1 MAEKKHK
8 KRGSALTLGLLLVVL
23 IAVTAYL
30 VLSLDD
36 AEATNKKGSVADVE
50 TKVVDDVVVK
60 EAAEDDVVV
69 EEAAEDDVVVEE
81 AAEDDGQPDDIAETT
96 LINAGDTAPDFTAE
110 MLDGSKVTLSAL
122 QGKPTLLI
130 FWATWCP
137 PCRLELSKLQ
147 EHIIDPYGDRINV
160 LPVSRGEERGVV
172 EKYISDMGYTFAI
185 GLDCDQSIYNKY
197 ATNYI
202 PRCFVIDAKGKVLY
216 SGVGYDDV
224 VAAEVEECIEKA
236 LR

>member
-1 MAEKKHK
+1 MAEKRYKR
-8 KRGSALTLGLLLVVL
+8 RGSALVLGIMLVVL
-23 IAVTAYL
+23 IAITAYIIITL
-30 VLSLDD
+30 PSEEAQA
-36 AEATNKKGSVADVE
+36 AEGSVATLVE
-50 TKVVDDVVVK
+50 D
-60 EAAEDDVVV
+60 E
-69 EEAAEDDVVVEE
+69 
-81 AAEDDGQPDDIAETT
+81 PDDLAETT
-96 LINAGDTAPDFTAE
+96 LINAGDIAPDFTVE

-147 EHIIDPYGDRINV
+147 EHIIDRYGDKINV
-160 LPVSRGEERGVV
+160 LPISRGEERAKV
-172 EKYISDMGYTFAI
+172 EEYISKMGYTFAV
-185 GLDCDQSIYNKY
+185 GLDGDQSIYRKY

-216 SGVGYDDV
+216 SGVGYDE
-224 VAAEVEECIEKA
+224 AIAKEVEQNIEKA

>member
-1 MAEKKHK
+1 MAEKRYKR
-8 KRGSALTLGLLLVVL
+8 RGSALMLGIMLVVL
-23 IAVTAYL
+23 LAITAYIII
-30 VLSLDD
+30 SLPENEAQA
-36 AEATNKKGSVADVE
+36 AEGSVATLVE
-50 TKVVDDVVVK
+50 DK
-60 EAAEDDVVV
+60 
-69 EEAAEDDVVVEE
+69 
-81 AAEDDGQPDDIAETT
+81 PDDLAETT
-96 LINAGDTAPDFTAE
+96 LINAGDVAPDFTVE

-147 EHIIDPYGDRINV
+147 EHIIDRYGDKINV
-160 LPVSRGEERGVV
+160 LPISRGEERAKV
-172 EKYISDMGYTFAI
+172 EEYISKMGYTFAV
-185 GLDCDQSIYNKY
+185 GLDGDQSIYRKY

-216 SGVGYDDV
+216 SGVGYDE
-224 VAAEVEECIEKA
+224 AIAKEVEQNIEKA

>member
-1 MAEKKHK
+1 MEEKKHK
-8 KRGSALTLGLLLVVL
+8 KRGSTLTLALLLVVL
-23 IAVTAYL
+23 VAVTAYL
-30 VLSLDD
+30 VLSLKDT
-36 AEATNKKGSVADVE
+36 EGKSTQGN
-50 TKVVDDVVVK
+50 
-60 EAAEDDVVV
+60 VV
-69 EEAAEDDVVVEE
+69 EVEAVAKEPQE
-81 AAEDDGQPDDIAETT
+81 GPDDLAETT
-96 LINAGDTAPDFTAE
+96 LINAGDIAPDFTAE
-110 MLDGSKVTLSAL
+110 MLDGSRVTLSAL

-160 LPVSRGEERGVV
+160 LPLSRGEERSVV
-172 EKYISDMGYTFAI
+172 EEYIATMGYTYAV

-202 PRCFVIDAKGKVLY
+202 PRCFVIDAKGNVVY

-224 VAAEVEECIEKA
+224 VAKEVEESIEKA

>member
-1 MAEKKHK
+1 MAEKRYKR
-8 KRGSALTLGLLLVVL
+8 RGSALMLGIMLVVL
-23 IAVTAYL
+23 LAITAYL
-30 VLSLDD
+30 IISLPENEAQA
-36 AEATNKKGSVADVE
+36 AEGSVATLVE
-50 TKVVDDVVVK
+50 D
-60 EAAEDDVVV
+60 E
-69 EEAAEDDVVVEE
+69 
-81 AAEDDGQPDDIAETT
+81 PDDLAETT
-96 LINAGDTAPDFTAE
+96 LINAGDVAPDFTVE

-147 EHIIDPYGDRINV
+147 EHIIDRYGDKINV
-160 LPVSRGEERGVV
+160 LPISRGEERAKV
-172 EKYISDMGYTFAI
+172 EEYISKMGYTFAV
-185 GLDCDQSIYNKY
+185 GLDGDQSIYRKY

-216 SGVGYDDV
+216 SGVGYDE
-224 VAAEVEECIEKA
+224 AIAKEVEQNIEKA

>member
-1 MAEKKHK
+1 MAEKRYKR
-8 KRGSALTLGLLLVVL
+8 RGSALMLGIMLLVL
-23 IAVTAYL
+23 IAITAYL
-30 VLSLDD
+30 IISLPENEAQA
-36 AEATNKKGSVADVE
+36 AEGSVATLVE
-50 TKVVDDVVVK
+50 D
-60 EAAEDDVVV
+60 E
-69 EEAAEDDVVVEE
+69 
-81 AAEDDGQPDDIAETT
+81 PDDLAETT
-96 LINAGDTAPDFTAE
+96 LINAGDVAPDFTVE

-147 EHIIDPYGDRINV
+147 EHIIDRYGDKINV
-160 LPVSRGEERGVV
+160 LPISRGEERAKV
-172 EKYISDMGYTFAI
+172 EEYISKMGYTFAV
-185 GLDCDQSIYNKY
+185 GLDGDQSIYRKY

-216 SGVGYDDV
+216 SGVGYDE
-224 VAAEVEECIEKA
+224 AIAKEVEQNIEKA

>member
-1 MAEKKHK
+1 MAEKRY
-8 KRGSALTLGLLLVVL
+8 KRRCSALMLGIMLVVL
-23 IAVTAYL
+23 IAITAYIIITL
-30 VLSLDD
+30 PSEEAQA
-36 AEATNKKGSVADVE
+36 AEGSVATLVE
-50 TKVVDDVVVK
+50 D
-60 EAAEDDVVV
+60 E
-69 EEAAEDDVVVEE
+69 
-81 AAEDDGQPDDIAETT
+81 PDDLAETT
-96 LINAGDTAPDFTAE
+96 LINAGDVAPDFTVE

-147 EHIIDPYGDRINV
+147 EHIIDRYGDKINV
-160 LPVSRGEERGVV
+160 LPISRGEERAKV
-172 EKYISDMGYTFAI
+172 EEYISKMGYTFAV
-185 GLDCDQSIYNKY
+185 GLDGDQSIYRKY

-216 SGVGYDDV
+216 SGVGYDE
-224 VAAEVEECIEKA
+224 AIAKEVEQNIEKA

>member
-1 MAEKKHK
+1 MAEKRYKR
-8 KRGSALTLGLLLVVL
+8 RGSALILSLLLVVL
-23 IAVTAYL
+23 IAITAYIIITL
-30 VLSLDD
+30 PSEEAQA
-36 AEATNKKGSVADVE
+36 AEVSVATLVE
-50 TKVVDDVVVK
+50 N
-60 EAAEDDVVV
+60 E
-69 EEAAEDDVVVEE
+69 
-81 AAEDDGQPDDIAETT
+81 PDDLAETT
-96 LINAGDTAPDFTAE
+96 LINAGDVAPDFTVE

-147 EHIIDPYGDRINV
+147 EHIIDRYGDKINV
-160 LPVSRGEERGVV
+160 LPISRGEERAKV
-172 EKYISDMGYTFAI
+172 EEYISKMGYTFAV
-185 GLDCDQSIYNKY
+185 GLDGDQSIYRKY

-216 SGVGYDDV
+216 SGVGYDE
-224 VAAEVEECIEKA
+224 AIAKEVEQNIEKA

>member
-1 MAEKKHK
+1 MAEKRYKR
-8 KRGSALTLGLLLVVL
+8 RGSALMLGIILVVL
-23 IAVTAYL
+23 IAITAYIIITL
-30 VLSLDD
+30 PSEEAQA
-36 AEATNKKGSVADVE
+36 AEGSVATLVE
-50 TKVVDDVVVK
+50 D
-60 EAAEDDVVV
+60 E
-69 EEAAEDDVVVEE
+69 
-81 AAEDDGQPDDIAETT
+81 PDDLAETT
-96 LINAGDTAPDFTAE
+96 LINAGDVAPDFTVE

-147 EHIIDPYGDRINV
+147 EHIIDRYDDKINV
-160 LPVSRGEERGVV
+160 LPISRGEERAKV
-172 EKYISDMGYTFAI
+172 EEYISKMGYTFAV
-185 GLDCDQSIYNKY
+185 GLDGDQSIYRKY

-216 SGVGYDDV
+216 SGVGYDE
-224 VAAEVEECIEKA
+224 AIAKEVEQNIEKA

>member
-1 MAEKKHK
+1 MAEKRYKR
-8 KRGSALTLGLLLVVL
+8 RGSALILSLLLVVL
-23 IAVTAYL
+23 IAITAYIIITL
-30 VLSLDD
+30 PSEEAQA
-36 AEATNKKGSVADVE
+36 AEGSVATLVE
-50 TKVVDDVVVK
+50 D
-60 EAAEDDVVV
+60 E
-69 EEAAEDDVVVEE
+69 
-81 AAEDDGQPDDIAETT
+81 PDDLAKTT
-96 LINAGDTAPDFTAE
+96 LINAGDVAPDFTVE

-147 EHIIDPYGDRINV
+147 EHIIDRYGDKINV
-160 LPVSRGEERGVV
+160 LPISRGEERAKV
-172 EKYISDMGYTFAI
+172 EEYISKMGYTFAV
-185 GLDCDQSIYNKY
+185 GLDGDQSIYSKY

-216 SGVGYDDV
+216 SGVGYDE
-224 VAAEVEECIEKA
+224 AIAKEVEQNIEKA

>member
-1 MAEKKHK
+1 MAEKRYKR
-8 KRGSALTLGLLLVVL
+8 RGSALILSLLLVVL
-23 IAVTAYL
+23 IAITAYIIITL
-30 VLSLDD
+30 PSEEAQA
-36 AEATNKKGSVADVE
+36 AEGSVATLVE
-50 TKVVDDVVVK
+50 D
-60 EAAEDDVVV
+60 E
-69 EEAAEDDVVVEE
+69 
-81 AAEDDGQPDDIAETT
+81 PDDLAETT
-96 LINAGDTAPDFTAE
+96 LINAGDIAPDFTVE

-147 EHIIDPYGDRINV
+147 EHIIDRYGDKINV
-160 LPVSRGEERGVV
+160 LPISRGEERAKVK
-172 EKYISDMGYTFAI
+172 EYISKMCYTFAV
-185 GLDCDQSIYNKY
+185 GLDGDQSIYRKY

-216 SGVGYDDV
+216 SGVGYDE
-224 VAAEVEECIEKA
+224 AIAKEVEQNIEKA

>member
-1 MAEKKHK
+1 MAEKRYKR
-8 KRGSALTLGLLLVVL
+8 RGSALMLGIMLVVL
-23 IAVTAYL
+23 IAITAYIIITL
-30 VLSLDD
+30 PSEEAQA
-36 AEATNKKGSVADVE
+36 AEVSVATLVE
-50 TKVVDDVVVK
+50 N
-60 EAAEDDVVV
+60 E
-69 EEAAEDDVVVEE
+69 
-81 AAEDDGQPDDIAETT
+81 PDDLAETT
-96 LINAGDTAPDFTAE
+96 LINAGDVAPDFTVE

-147 EHIIDPYGDRINV
+147 EHIIDRYGDKINV
-160 LPVSRGEERGVV
+160 LPISRGEERAKV
-172 EKYISDMGYTFAI
+172 EEYISKMGYTFAV
-185 GLDCDQSIYNKY
+185 GLDGDQSIYRKY

-216 SGVGYDDV
+216 SGVGYDE
-224 VAAEVEECIEKA
+224 AIAKEVEQNIEKA

>member
-8 KRGSALTLGLLLVVL
+8 KRGSTLILSLLLVVL
-23 IAVTAYL
+23 IAITAYIIITL
-30 VLSLDD
+30 PSEEAQA
-36 AEATNKKGSVADVE
+36 AEGSVATLVE
-50 TKVVDDVVVK
+50 D
-60 EAAEDDVVV
+60 E
-69 EEAAEDDVVVEE
+69 
-81 AAEDDGQPDDIAETT
+81 PDDLAETT
-96 LINAGDTAPDFTAE
+96 LINAGDIAPDFTVE

-147 EHIIDPYGDRINV
+147 EHIIDRYGDKINV
-160 LPVSRGEERGVV
+160 LPISRGEERAKV
-172 EKYISDMGYTFAI
+172 EEYISKMGYTFAV
-185 GLDCDQSIYNKY
+185 GLDGDQSIYRKY

-216 SGVGYDDV
+216 SGVGYDE
-224 VAAEVEECIEKA
+224 AIAKEVEQNIEKA

>member
-8 KRGSALTLGLLLVVL
+8 KRGSALTLILLLAVL
-23 IAVTAYL
+23 VAVTAYL
-30 VLSLDD
+30 VLSLKD
-36 AEATNKKGSVADVE
+36 AEVKSEQGSVADVE
-50 TKVVDDVVVK
+50 VADVEVA
-60 EAAEDDVVV
+60 EASVEA
-69 EEAAEDDVVVEE
+69 EEAEE
-81 AAEDDGQPDDIAETT
+81 GPDDLAETT
-96 LINAGDTAPDFTAE
+96 LINAGDIAPDFTAE
-110 MLDGSKVTLSAL
+110 MLDGSRVTLSEL
-122 QGKPTLLI
+122 KGKPTLLI

-160 LPVSRGEERGVV
+160 LPLSRGEERSVV
-172 EKYISDMGYTFAI
+172 EEYISKMGYTFAV
-185 GLDCDQSIYNKY
+185 GLDSDQSIFNKY

-224 VAAEVEECIEKA
+224 VAMEVEESIEEA

>member
-1 MAEKKHK
+1 MAEKRYKR
-8 KRGSALTLGLLLVVL
+8 RGSALMLGIMLVVL
-23 IAVTAYL
+23 LAITAYL
-30 VLSLDD
+30 IISLPENEAQA
-36 AEATNKKGSVADVE
+36 AEGSVATLVE
-50 TKVVDDVVVK
+50 D
-60 EAAEDDVVV
+60 E
-69 EEAAEDDVVVEE
+69 
-81 AAEDDGQPDDIAETT
+81 PDDLAETT
-96 LINAGDTAPDFTAE
+96 LINAGDVAPDFTVE

-147 EHIIDPYGDRINV
+147 EHIIDRYGNKINV
-160 LPVSRGEERGVV
+160 LPISRGEERAKV
-172 EKYISDMGYTFAI
+172 EEYISKMGYTFAV
-185 GLDCDQSIYNKY
+185 GLDGDQSIYRKY

-216 SGVGYDDV
+216 SGVGYDK
-224 VAAEVEECIEKA
+224 AIAKEVEQNIEKA

>member
-1 MAEKKHK
+1 MAEKRYKR
-8 KRGSALTLGLLLVVL
+8 RGSALMLGIMLVVL
-23 IAVTAYL
+23 LAITAYIIITL
-30 VLSLDD
+30 PSVEAQA
-36 AEATNKKGSVADVE
+36 AECSVATLVE
-50 TKVVDDVVVK
+50 D
-60 EAAEDDVVV
+60 E
-69 EEAAEDDVVVEE
+69 
-81 AAEDDGQPDDIAETT
+81 PDDLAETT
-96 LINAGDTAPDFTAE
+96 LINAGDIAPDFTVE

-147 EHIIDPYGDRINV
+147 EHIIDRYGDKINV
-160 LPVSRGEERGVV
+160 LPISRGEERAKV
-172 EKYISDMGYTFAI
+172 EEYISKMGYTFAV
-185 GLDCDQSIYNKY
+185 GLDGDQSIYRKY

-216 SGVGYDDV
+216 SGVGYDE
-224 VAAEVEECIEKA
+224 AIAKEVEQNIEKA

>member
-1 MAEKKHK
+1 MAEKRYKR
-8 KRGSALTLGLLLVVL
+8 RGSALILSLLLVVL
-23 IAVTAYL
+23 IAITAYIIITL
-30 VLSLDD
+30 PSEEAQA
-36 AEATNKKGSVADVE
+36 AEGSVATLVE
-50 TKVVDDVVVK
+50 DEPNDL
-60 EAAEDDVVV
+60 
-69 EEAAEDDVVVEE
+69 
-81 AAEDDGQPDDIAETT
+81 AETT
-96 LINAGDTAPDFTAE
+96 LINAGDIAPDFTVE

-147 EHIIDPYGDRINV
+147 EHIIDRYGDKINV
-160 LPVSRGEERGVV
+160 LPISRGEERAKV
-172 EKYISDMGYTFAI
+172 EEYISKMGYTFAV
-185 GLDCDQSIYNKY
+185 GLDGDQSIYRKY

-216 SGVGYDDV
+216 SGVGYDE
-224 VAAEVEECIEKA
+224 AIAKEVEQNIEKA

>member
-1 MAEKKHK
+1 MAEKRYKR
-8 KRGSALTLGLLLVVL
+8 RGSTLMLGIILVVL
-23 IAVTAYL
+23 LAITAYL
-30 VLSLDD
+30 IISLPENEAQA
-36 AEATNKKGSVADVE
+36 AEGSVATLVE
-50 TKVVDDVVVK
+50 D
-60 EAAEDDVVV
+60 E
-69 EEAAEDDVVVEE
+69 
-81 AAEDDGQPDDIAETT
+81 PDDLAETT
-96 LINAGDTAPDFTAE
+96 LINAGDVAPDFTVE

-147 EHIIDPYGDRINV
+147 EHIIDRYGDKINV
-160 LPVSRGEERGVV
+160 LPISRGEERAKV
-172 EKYISDMGYTFAI
+172 EEYISKMGYTFAV
-185 GLDCDQSIYNKY
+185 GLDGDQSIYRKY

-216 SGVGYDDV
+216 SGVGYDE
-224 VAAEVEECIEKA
+224 AIAKEVEQNIEKA

>member
-1 MAEKKHK
+1 MAEKRYKR
-8 KRGSALTLGLLLVVL
+8 RGSALILSLLLVVL
-23 IAVTAYL
+23 IAITAYIIITL
-30 VLSLDD
+30 PSEEAQA
-36 AEATNKKGSVADVE
+36 AEGSVATLVE
-50 TKVVDDVVVK
+50 D
-60 EAAEDDVVV
+60 E
-69 EEAAEDDVVVEE
+69 
-81 AAEDDGQPDDIAETT
+81 PDDLAETT
-96 LINAGDTAPDFTAE
+96 LINAGDVAPDFTVE

-147 EHIIDPYGDRINV
+147 EHIIDRYGDKINV
-160 LPVSRGEERGVV
+160 LPISRGEERAKV
-172 EKYISDMGYTFAI
+172 EEYISKMGYSFAV
-185 GLDCDQSIYNKY
+185 GLDGDQSIYRKY

-216 SGVGYDDV
+216 SGVGYDE
-224 VAAEVEECIEKA
+224 AIAKEVEQNIEKA

>member
-8 KRGSALTLGLLLVVL
+8 KRGSALTLILLLAVL
-23 IAVTAYL
+23 VAVTAYL
-30 VLSLDD
+30 VLSLKD
-36 AEATNKKGSVADVE
+36 AEVKSEQGSVADVE
-50 TKVVDDVVVK
+50 VNEEVS
-60 EAAEDDVVV
+60 EVV
-69 EEAAEDDVVVEE
+69 EETED
-81 AAEDDGQPDDIAETT
+81 GPDDIAETT
-96 LINAGDTAPDFTAE
+96 LINAGDIAPDFTAE
-110 MLDGSKVTLSAL
+110 MLDGSRVTLSEL
-122 QGKPTLLI
+122 KGKPTLLI

-137 PCRLELSKLQ
+137 PCRMELSKLQ

-160 LPVSRGEERGVV
+160 LPLSRGEERSVV
-172 EKYISDMGYTFAI
+172 EEYISKMGYTFAV
-185 GLDCDQSIYNKY
+185 GLDSDQSIFNKY

-224 VAAEVEECIEKA
+224 VAMEVEESIEKA

>member
-1 MAEKKHK
+1 MAEKRYKR
-8 KRGSALTLGLLLVVL
+8 RGSALILSLLLVVL
-23 IAVTAYL
+23 IAITAYIIITL
-30 VLSLDD
+30 PSVEAQA
-36 AEATNKKGSVADVE
+36 AEGSVATLVE
-50 TKVVDDVVVK
+50 D
-60 EAAEDDVVV
+60 E
-69 EEAAEDDVVVEE
+69 
-81 AAEDDGQPDDIAETT
+81 PDDLAETT
-96 LINAGDTAPDFTAE
+96 LINAGDVAPDFTVE

-147 EHIIDPYGDRINV
+147 EHIIDRYGDKINV
-160 LPVSRGEERGVV
+160 LPISRGEERAKV
-172 EKYISDMGYTFAI
+172 EEYISKMGYTFAV
-185 GLDCDQSIYNKY
+185 GLDGDQSIYRKY

-216 SGVGYDDV
+216 SGVGYDE
-224 VAAEVEECIEKA
+224 AIAKEVEQNIEKA

>member
-1 MAEKKHK
+1 MAEKRYKR
-8 KRGSALTLGLLLVVL
+8 RGSALMLGIMLVVL
-23 IAVTAYL
+23 IAITAYIIITL
-30 VLSLDD
+30 PSE
-36 AEATNKKGSVADVE
+36 EAQ
-50 TKVVDDVVVK
+50 
-60 EAAEDDVVV
+60 AAEGSIATLV
-69 EEAAEDDVVVEE
+69 EDE
-81 AAEDDGQPDDIAETT
+81 PDDLAETT
-96 LINAGDTAPDFTAE
+96 LINAGDVAPDFTVE

-147 EHIIDPYGDRINV
+147 EHIIDRYGDKINV
-160 LPVSRGEERGVV
+160 LPISRGEERAKV
-172 EKYISDMGYTFAI
+172 EEYISKMGYTFAV
-185 GLDCDQSIYNKY
+185 GLDGDQSIYRKY

-216 SGVGYDDV
+216 SGVGYDE
-224 VAAEVEECIEKA
+224 AIAKEVEQNIEKT

>member
-1 MAEKKHK
+1 MAEKRYKR
-8 KRGSALTLGLLLVVL
+8 RGSTLMLGIMLVVL
-23 IAVTAYL
+23 LAITAYL
-30 VLSLDD
+30 IISLPENEAQA
-36 AEATNKKGSVADVE
+36 AEGSVA
-50 TKVVDDVVVK
+50 TLVDD
-60 EAAEDDVVV
+60 E
-69 EEAAEDDVVVEE
+69 
-81 AAEDDGQPDDIAETT
+81 PDDLAETT
-96 LINAGDTAPDFTAE
+96 LINAGDVAPDFTVE

-147 EHIIDPYGDRINV
+147 EHIIDRYGDKINV
-160 LPVSRGEERGVV
+160 LPISRGEERAKV
-172 EKYISDMGYTFAI
+172 EEYISKMGYTFAV
-185 GLDCDQSIYNKY
+185 GLDGDQSIYRKY

-216 SGVGYDDV
+216 SGVGYDE
-224 VAAEVEECIEKA
+224 AIAKEVEQNIEKA

>member
-1 MAEKKHK
+1 MAEKRYKR
-8 KRGSALTLGLLLVVL
+8 RGSALMLGIMLVVL
-23 IAVTAYL
+23 IVITAYIIITL
-30 VLSLDD
+30 PSEEAQA
-36 AEATNKKGSVADVE
+36 AEGSVATLVE
-50 TKVVDDVVVK
+50 D
-60 EAAEDDVVV
+60 E
-69 EEAAEDDVVVEE
+69 
-81 AAEDDGQPDDIAETT
+81 PDDLAETT
-96 LINAGDTAPDFTAE
+96 LINAGDVAPDFTVE

-147 EHIIDPYGDRINV
+147 EHIIDRYGDKINV
-160 LPVSRGEERGVV
+160 LPISRGEERAKV
-172 EKYISDMGYTFAI
+172 EEYISKMGYTFAV
-185 GLDCDQSIYNKY
+185 GLDGDQSIYRKY

-216 SGVGYDDV
+216 SGVGYDE
-224 VAAEVEECIEKA
+224 AIAKEVEQNIEKA

>member
-1 MAEKKHK
+1 MAEKRYKR
-8 KRGSALTLGLLLVVL
+8 RGSALILSLLLVVL
-23 IAVTAYL
+23 IAITAYIIITL
-30 VLSLDD
+30 PSED
-36 AEATNKKGSVADVE
+36 AQAAEGSVATLVE
-50 TKVVDDVVVK
+50 D
-60 EAAEDDVVV
+60 E
-69 EEAAEDDVVVEE
+69 
-81 AAEDDGQPDDIAETT
+81 PDDLAETT
-96 LINAGDTAPDFTAE
+96 LINAGDIAPDFTVE

-147 EHIIDPYGDRINV
+147 EHIIDRYGDKINV
-160 LPVSRGEERGVV
+160 LPISRGEERAKV
-172 EKYISDMGYTFAI
+172 EEYISKMGYTFAV
-185 GLDCDQSIYNKY
+185 GLDGDQSIYRKY

-216 SGVGYDDV
+216 SGVGYDE
-224 VAAEVEECIEKA
+224 AIAKEVEQNIEKA